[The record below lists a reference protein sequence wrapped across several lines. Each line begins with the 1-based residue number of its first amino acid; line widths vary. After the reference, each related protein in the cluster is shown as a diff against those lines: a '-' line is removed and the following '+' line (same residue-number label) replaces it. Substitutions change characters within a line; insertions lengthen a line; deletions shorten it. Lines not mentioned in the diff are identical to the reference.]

1 MCVRVGRKYKL
12 PSRLPPGCFLLSTLD
27 RDQVDIG
34 EETGQP
40 WRKPHTALV
49 APSGAKFQTMVG
61 LLTHYHRL
69 VGEDNED
76 VYNSDALL
84 SNPDVSSFLIGT
96 NRFQGSLDEE
106 GLENAEAGLESELE
120 EEERGP
126 SKAFEEKE
134 NAGEEKNDRA
144 WEEKGT
150 AGEENDT
157 AGEEVLALKVEK
169 TVEIAGEV
177 EVAKEEG
184 RVEGEEMRFAK
195 EEIAVKEKVGDL
207 LEATRVE
214 EGGNPTM
221 EQENIALREENVTVE
236 LRKGVTEGEDVTAQ
250 VGNIAVVGGKEVEK
264 VEKKKEERGS
274 TGGEVLGV
282 LERDSPKPPIAE
294 SEVKLLEE
302 ASKPLSSDGVAKEVK
317 TERVKSSKGY
327 DVKLKSNGGQRDQKS
342 SSSRAV
348 NVTSNQEKSSKDK
361 MVKITKDLKSS
372 SKAKAVGVTKQ
383 IAGTVPEDLSAIGAL
398 TAKVDPVGRDVILKS
413 GEEVNQGRPLTAQ
426 AGGRKDNREDVK
438 QGENRPL
445 NSRGSKT
452 EAAANIMKQVQEAN
466 MTEPKKK
473 VNRSTMMAPKVPE
486 GITVKQPT
494 SKQLAARKQSEAA
507 KKYLKEQARATQ
519 ATEAMEEKASTKA
532 RKSSAEKRSQ
542 SKINGSGIAAAEDDQ
557 HGAPFKRARRSDEVR
572 ASPRKPELVSP
583 KAASALA
590 RWEVTN
596 SEFLRMKGRLIN
608 ARTSKMIP
616 MGRLRFYVRET
627 IKEGKSLGHRRGGAE
642 ICFKDNVWN

>member
-1 MCVRVGRKYKL
+1 M
-12 PSRLPPGCFLLSTLD
+12 
-27 RDQVDIG
+27 
-34 EETGQP
+34 
-40 WRKPHTALV
+40 
-49 APSGAKFQTMVG
+49 
-61 LLTHYHRL
+61 
-69 VGEDNED
+69 
-76 VYNSDALL
+76 YNSDALL
-84 SNPDVSSFLIGT
+84 SNPDVSSFLMGT
-96 NRFQGSLDEE
+96 NRFEGSLDEE
-106 GLENAEAGLESELE
+106 DLENVEVGLESQLE
-120 EEERGP
+120 EEERRP

-157 AGEEVLALKVEK
+157 AGEEVLAMKVEK

-214 EGGNPTM
+214 EGGNPTNTK
-221 EQENIALREENVTVE
+221 QENIALREENVTVE

-250 VGNIAVVGGKEVEK
+250 VGNIAVVEGKEVEK

-274 TGGEVLGV
+274 TGGEVLRV
-282 LERDSPKPPIAE
+282 LERDSPKPSIAE

-302 ASKPLSSDGVAKEVK
+302 ASKHLSSDGVAKEVK

-348 NVTSNQEKSSKDK
+348 NVTRDQEKSSKDK
-361 MVKITKDLKSS
+361 MVKVIKDLKSS
-372 SKAKAVGVTKQ
+372 SKAKVVEVTKQ
-383 IAGTVPEDLSAIGAL
+383 IAGTAPEDLSAIGAL

-413 GEEVNQGRPLTAQ
+413 GEEVTQGRPLTAQ

-519 ATEAMEEKASTKA
+519 ATEAKEEKASTKA

-542 SKINGSGIAAAEDDQ
+542 SKINGSGSTATGDDE
-557 HGAPFKRARRSDEVR
+557 HGAPFKRARRSDEAR